1 MTLTIPLLNNATSLD
16 VTAQDITR
24 TAVGALVF
32 GKSTLSPLE
41 SARIVL
47 NVSSTQNVAAR
58 RLSQVAF
65 AVDVTVSAV
74 SNSQVIQFKSV
85 LEASVVSAVQ
95 SALTSAGI
103 PVGDVSTQQVVIVP
117 SPSLASGGQFASC
130 ETHYD
135 CNGMFCS
142 AKKECMDC
150 RFCLVNPL
158 ARKCIRVSRQRT
170 DKRQGPLQNH
180 SIYYTARVLFL
191 CSPCGTTPSMILWST
206 RLFLLDSLQNILVL
220 LPCLKIHSHVGV
232 VH

>member
-1 MTLTIPLLNNATSLD
+1 MRRAPPQVQMTLTIPLLNNATSLD

-24 TAVGALVF
+24 AAIGALVF

-95 SALTSAGI
+95 SALASAGI

-150 RFCLVNPL
+150 RFCLVSTPL
-158 ARKCIRVSRQRT
+158 PASAFESLVSALT
-170 DKRQGPLQNH
+170 SAKAPCKT
-180 SIYYTARVLFL
+180 TAFTIPRAFFF
-191 CSPCGTTPSMILWST
+191 SA
-206 RLFLLDSLQNILVL
+206 
-220 LPCLKIHSHVGV
+220 LPV
-232 VH
+232 VPRHP

>member
-24 TAVGALVF
+24 AAVGALVF

-103 PVGDVSTQQVVIVP
+103 PVGDVST
-117 SPSLASGGQFASC
+117 
-130 ETHYD
+130 
-135 CNGMFCS
+135 
-142 AKKECMDC
+142 
-150 RFCLVNPL
+150 
-158 ARKCIRVSRQRT
+158 
-170 DKRQGPLQNH
+170 
-180 SIYYTARVLFL
+180 
-191 CSPCGTTPSMILWST
+191 
-206 RLFLLDSLQNILVL
+206 
-220 LPCLKIHSHVGV
+220 
-232 VH
+232 